1 MQYLH
6 FLILIIIYKI
16 RFLIYS
22 GMMYVNQGYLSYQ
35 FELNNKRDSYI
46 HTFRKLFWPFGDGE
60 VRP

>member
-46 HTFRKLFWPFGDGE
+46 HTFRKLF
-60 VRP
+60 